1 MAMDLFLV
9 LTALPSAPISADPT
23 TDQYYKTTFANQ
35 PAVEIRSFSLGVENP
50 TTIGS
55 ATGGAG
61 TGKIK
66 LKELYIE
73 KSVDT
78 LSASLYSRCARGG
91 HLAKMQ
97 LFLRKTGGAT
107 TVPKPYLTYGFA
119 TVFVTNID
127 WGAGEGDDVPVER
140 VTFAYGSLALGY
152 YAQKPDG
159 TLGAKKMATW
169 NQVTNAEPPE
179 TDVLTNF

>member
-1 MAMDLFLV
+1 MPMDLYLI
-9 LTALPSAPISADPT
+9 LTATPQAPVTADPT
-23 TDQYYKTTFANQ
+23 MDQYYKTTFANQ
-35 PAVEIRSFSLGVENP
+35 PAVEIRSFSLGVENA

-66 LKELYIE
+66 LNELYNE

-78 LSASLYSRCARGG
+78 LSPSLYSLSARGG

-97 LFLRKTGGAT
+97 LFVRKTGGAT
-107 TVPKPYLTYGFA
+107 SAPKPYLTYGFA
-119 TVFVTNID
+119 PVFVTSID
-127 WGAGEGDDVPVER
+127 WGASEGDDLPVER